1 MSDLV
6 LSFAMVATFAAV
18 TLAVSAVEVTLAE
31 RRRTV
36 RLLQAQVASVQPV
49 NLREQDLSRS
59 FLERILFPLV
69 GATGALARRVT
80 PHGML
85 ERIDHKL
92 VLAGSPPG
100 WTAERVA
107 AFKLLGAVGGAMFA
121 LLLGGVG
128 GSSSLS
134 LVGPVVLLGGIGFFG
149 PDGLLSGQ
157 ARRRQDAIQKAL
169 PDTLDLLTIS
179 VEAGLGFDAALA
191 HVIQHVHGP
200 LSQEIGR
207 MLQEVQLGMSRVDAL
222 RRLSERTDIDE
233 LRGFI
238 LAVIQADIFG
248 VGVAKVLRAQAKE
261 LRTKR
266 RQRAERKAMQT
277 PVKILFPLIFCVL
290 PALFVVIIGP
300 GAIRIMD
307 NFLGI

>member
-18 TLAVSAVEVTLAE
+18 ALAVSAVEVTLAE

-36 RLLQAQVASVQPV
+36 RILQAQMESVGTM
-49 NLREQDLSRS
+49 NLRDQELSRS
-59 FLERILFPLV
+59 FVERILFPFV
-69 GATGALARRVT
+69 GAMGGLARRVT
-80 PHGML
+80 PLGML
-85 ERIDHKL
+85 QRIDHKL

-100 WTAERVA
+100 WTAERIA
-107 AFKLLGAVGGAMFA
+107 SFKVLGLIGGSMFSVLMGA
-121 LLLGGVG
+121 LG
-128 GSSSLS
+128 GSSPATIL
-134 LVGPVVLLGGIGFFG
+134 GPTLLFACIGFFT
-149 PDGLLSGQ
+149 PDVLLTGT
-157 ARRRQDAIQKAL
+157 ARRRQETIQKAL

-191 HVIQHVHGP
+191 HVMHQVDGP

-222 RRLSERTDIDE
+222 RRLSERTDVDE

-300 GAIRIMD
+300 GAIRVVD
-307 NFLGI
+307 NFFGL